1 MNFFVYCRFF
11 KLFFNILFFLIT
23 ALTGTSL
30 DFLLQRSALPC
41 DEKITETE
49 KLGDTFQKGKKPCE
63 DPGGRQGM
71 LSSQQRRRRLL
82 GAGTKRAGGRRA
94 GEGSEKL
101 DKADL
106 EELLSTSLK

>member
-1 MNFFVYCRFF
+1 M
-11 KLFFNILFFLIT
+11 IT

-30 DFLLQRSALPC
+30 DFLLQRSALPS
-41 DEKITETE
+41 DEKITEME

-63 DPGGRQGM
+63 DPGGRHGM
-71 LSSQQRRRRLL
+71 LSSHQTRRRLR

-101 DKADL
+101 GKADL